1 MKVCSVDLSREGDV
15 MIGGW
20 LHVISVGG
28 SITLKIQRQFESGG
42 MSNEKDSLW
51 LLVLLLFVLCNLKV
65 YIVSRCLEMV
75 VLKLCFNSGP
85 VLTMDTTRYD
95 SSQ

>member
-20 LHVISVGG
+20 LYVMSVGG

-75 VLKLCFNSGP
+75 V
-85 VLTMDTTRYD
+85 
-95 SSQ
+95 